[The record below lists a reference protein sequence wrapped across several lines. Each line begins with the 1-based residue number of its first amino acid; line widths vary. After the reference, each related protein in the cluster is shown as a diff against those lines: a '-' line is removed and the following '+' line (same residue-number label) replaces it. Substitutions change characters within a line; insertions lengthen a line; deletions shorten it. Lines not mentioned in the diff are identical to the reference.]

1 MIIRVLIAVVL
12 AVPAYFYTMRYN
24 IHMFQQNG
32 YKNKEHL
39 HWLKKKFR
47 LQWILYFGLALG
59 IVTCV
64 FPYLALE
71 IFEYLVLF
79 VIIVV
84 YRAMKRMNTKKKLVY
99 TARVK
104 RLLATELILTAA
116 VFALVCGFGGM
127 KRIPGLCLILVSV
140 NLFLDIVANVINHPM
155 EAGINQHY
163 INDAVRKLK
172 SVPGLTVIGVTGSYG
187 KTSVK
192 FYLQTLLQE
201 KYNVLV
207 TPESFNTPMGVVR
220 TIRGSLKPTTE
231 IFVCEMG
238 ARHVGDI
245 KEICDMVHPEHGV
258 ITSIGPQHLETFFN
272 MENIQKTKFELADA
286 LPEGGML
293 FLNGDNDYIQQQAA
307 SPAYDQT
314 PEKIFYYSETEGTG
328 YCAKDVKVSQLGT
341 EFTVVTPDGE
351 SERFQMRLIGAHNVI
366 NVVGAI
372 AVAHRMGMT
381 LQELRIPVRRIEPVP
396 HRMQM
401 REHGLVTIIDDAYN
415 SNPVVH
421 GTNVEDGAFQGYLKT
436 MGIPFVGCD
445 VTASAI
451 GMDKYIMK
459 AVLKECDVPVLD
471 AQLYTLADYAEM
483 ETLLDKVE
491 KGLGYPVIVKPVNLG
506 SSVGISVAKNRV
518 ELTHSVDDAFKYAT
532 KVLVEHAI
540 TNLREINCS
549 VLGDENDAIA
559 SECEEPLHTKDIL
572 SYEDKY
578 VSNAKGSGSKGMA
591 SVSRKIPAELS
602 PEKREEVR
610 ELAVRSFKAL
620 GCNGVSRIDFMI
632 DEDNGKLYFNEINT
646 IPGSLAFYLWD
657 PVGVP
662 YKELLDRMIQL
673 SLKRARTEE
682 RLTFTFDTNILNS
695 ASFGGSKGGKL

>member
-24 IHMFQQNG
+24 MHMFQQNG

-47 LQWILYFGLALG
+47 LQWILYFGLVLG

-71 IFEYLVLF
+71 IFEYLVLL

-104 RLLATELILTAA
+104 RLLTTELILTAA
-116 VFALVCGFGGM
+116 VFALVCGLGGM

-140 NLFLDIVANVINHPM
+140 NLVLDIVANVINHPI
-155 EAGINQHY
+155 EAGINQYY
-163 INDAVRKLK
+163 INDAVRK
-172 SVPGLTVIGVTGSYG
+172 SWRNWIMTNRF
-187 KTSVK
+187 SVK
-192 FYLQTLLQE
+192 KRNLLLIPGIRQMFYLQTLLQE

-245 KEICDMVHPEHGV
+245 KEICDMVHPDHGV

-293 FLNGDNDYIQQQAA
+293 FLNGDNDYIKQQAA
-307 SPAYDQT
+307 SSAYDQT
-314 PEKIFYYSETEGTG
+314 PEKIFYYSETVGTG

-372 AVAHRMGMT
+372 AVAHKMGMT

-415 SNPVVH
+415 SNPV
-421 GTNVEDGAFQGYLKT
+421 GSKAAVETLAMFDGIRILITPGMVELGDKEAEYNHKFGNYAAECCDYILLVGRRHTEPIREGVLEKGFPEEKCLVFDKLEEAVSYAYAIKGQGH
-436 MGIPFVGCD
+436 
-445 VTASAI
+445 
-451 GMDKYIMK
+451 KYI
-459 AVLKECDVPVLD
+459 
-471 AQLYTLADYAEM
+471 
-483 ETLLDKVE
+483 LL
-491 KGLGYPVIVKPVNLG
+491 
-506 SSVGISVAKNRV
+506 
-518 ELTHSVDDAFKYAT
+518 
-532 KVLVEHAI
+532 
-540 TNLREINCS
+540 
-549 VLGDENDAIA
+549 END
-559 SECEEPLHTKDIL
+559 LT
-572 SYEDKY
+572 
-578 VSNAKGSGSKGMA
+578 
-591 SVSRKIPAELS
+591 
-602 PEKREEVR
+602 
-610 ELAVRSFKAL
+610 
-620 GCNGVSRIDFMI
+620 
-632 DEDNGKLYFNEINT
+632 DNY
-646 IPGSLAFYLWD
+646 
-657 PVGVP
+657 
-662 YKELLDRMIQL
+662 
-673 SLKRARTEE
+673 
-682 RLTFTFDTNILNS
+682 
-695 ASFGGSKGGKL
+695 

>member
-71 IFEYLVLF
+71 IFEYLVLL

-104 RLLATELILTAA
+104 RLLTTELILTAA
-116 VFALVCGFGGM
+116 VFALVCGLGGM
-127 KRIPGLCLILVSV
+127 KRIPGLCMILVSV

-220 TIRGSLKPTTE
+220 TIRGSLK
-231 IFVCEMG
+231 
-238 ARHVGDI
+238 
-245 KEICDMVHPEHGV
+245 
-258 ITSIGPQHLETFFN
+258 L
-272 MENIQKTKFELADA
+272 ELADA

-314 PEKIFYYSETEGTG
+314 PEKIFYYSETERTG

-372 AVAHRMGMT
+372 AVAHKMGMT

-415 SNPVVH
+415 SNPV
-421 GTNVEDGAFQGYLKT
+421 GSRAAVE
-436 MGIPFVGCD
+436 
-445 VTASAI
+445 
-451 GMDKYIMK
+451 
-459 AVLKECDVPVLD
+459 
-471 AQLYTLADYAEM
+471 TLAMFDGIRILITPGMVELGDKEAEYNHKFGNYAADCCDYI
-483 ETLLDKVE
+483 LLVGRRHTEPIREGVLE
-491 KGLGYPVIVKPVNLG
+491 KGFPEEKCLVFDKLEEAV
-506 SSVGISVAKNRV
+506 S
-518 ELTHSVDDAFKYAT
+518 YAY
-532 KVLVEHAI
+532 AI
-540 TNLREINCS
+540 
-549 VLGDENDAIA
+549 
-559 SECEEPLHTKDIL
+559 
-572 SYEDKY
+572 
-578 VSNAKGSGSKGMA
+578 KGQGHK
-591 SVSRKIPAELS
+591 
-602 PEKREEVR
+602 
-610 ELAVRSFKAL
+610 
-620 GCNGVSRIDFMI
+620 
-632 DEDNGKLYFNEINT
+632 
-646 IPGSLAFYLWD
+646 
-657 PVGVP
+657 
-662 YKELLDRMIQL
+662 
-673 SLKRARTEE
+673 
-682 RLTFTFDTNILNS
+682 
-695 ASFGGSKGGKL
+695 

>member
-47 LQWILYFGLALG
+47 LQWIPYFGLALG

-71 IFEYLVLF
+71 IFEDLVLL

-116 VFALVCGFGGM
+116 VFALVCGLGGM
-127 KRIPGLCLILVSV
+127 KRIPGLCPILVSV

-155 EAGINQHY
+155 EAGINQYY

-245 KEICDMVHPEHGV
+245 KEICDMLHPDHGV

-293 FLNGDNDYIQQQAA
+293 FLNGDNDYIKQQAA

-351 SERFQMRLIGAHNVI
+351 SERFQLRLIGANNVL

-372 AVAHRMGMT
+372 AVAHQMGLT

-401 REHGLVTIIDDAYN
+401 RGHGLVTIIDDAYN
-415 SNPVVH
+415 SNPV
-421 GTNVEDGAFQGYLKT
+421 GSRAAVETLAMFDGIRILITPGMVELGDKEAEYNHKFGNYAADCCDYILLVGRRHTEPIREGVLEKGFPEEKCLVFDKLEEAVSYAYAIKGQGH
-436 MGIPFVGCD
+436 
-445 VTASAI
+445 
-451 GMDKYIMK
+451 KYI
-459 AVLKECDVPVLD
+459 L
-471 AQLYTLADYAEM
+471 
-483 ETLLDKVE
+483 
-491 KGLGYPVIVKPVNLG
+491 
-506 SSVGISVAKNRV
+506 
-518 ELTHSVDDAFKYAT
+518 F
-532 KVLVEHAI
+532 
-540 TNLREINCS
+540 
-549 VLGDENDAIA
+549 END
-559 SECEEPLHTKDIL
+559 LT
-572 SYEDKY
+572 
-578 VSNAKGSGSKGMA
+578 
-591 SVSRKIPAELS
+591 
-602 PEKREEVR
+602 
-610 ELAVRSFKAL
+610 
-620 GCNGVSRIDFMI
+620 
-632 DEDNGKLYFNEINT
+632 DNY
-646 IPGSLAFYLWD
+646 
-657 PVGVP
+657 
-662 YKELLDRMIQL
+662 
-673 SLKRARTEE
+673 
-682 RLTFTFDTNILNS
+682 
-695 ASFGGSKGGKL
+695 